1 MDEFLYNLNG
11 KSYYYKKHKQQT
23 NTISKVKRPI
33 GKKKYLQIRSQK
45 AQISNI

>member
-33 GKKKYLQIRSQK
+33 GKK
-45 AQISNI
+45 NIFAN